1 MLNQK
6 SNLMKTLIYITLALA
21 LFFTSILS
29 AQDFKGIATYKSQ
42 RKMDIQLDSTHMNDD
57 MRNQMLAM
65 LKKQF
70 EREYT
75 LTFNNE
81 ASIYKQVEQLD
92 RPSSMSNEGMQVV
105 MVGSGDSDLL
115 YKNIKENRYVNQN
128 ELFSKLFLIKDQL
141 DIPEWVLEK
150 ETKNIGEYTCLKAT
164 YKRTVM
170 MNTSMSVSVNGDGDE
185 EEPEEEEV
193 EQTITAWYTL
203 QIPVS
208 HGPGNY
214 SGLPGLIL
222 EVSDGSETI
231 LCSKIVLNPKEGV
244 SIKEPNKGKVV
255 NQTDYDAIMEKKMD
269 EMNERMNSNRRNDG
283 NSIEIRIGG

>member
-1 MLNQK
+1 
-6 SNLMKTLIYITLALA
+6 MKTLIYITLALT
-21 LFFTSILS
+21 LLFTSIAS

-42 RKMDIQLDSTHMNDD
+42 RKMEIQLDSTHMNEE
-57 MRNQMLAM
+57 MRNQMMAM

-92 RPSSMSNEGMQVV
+92 KPSAIANGGMEMVV
-105 MVGSGDSDLL
+105 IGSGDSDVL
-115 YKNIKENRYVNQN
+115 YKNIAENRFVNQN
-128 ELFSKLFLIKDQL
+128 ELFSKLFLIKDKL
-141 DIPEWVLEK
+141 EVPEWTLEK
-150 ETKNIGEYTCLKAT
+150 ETKNIGEYTCFKAT
-164 YKRTVM
+164 YTRKVM
-170 MNTSMSVSVNGDGDE
+170 MNTSMTMSINGDGDD

-214 SGLPGLIL
+214 TGLPGLIL

-244 SIKEPNKGKVV
+244 AIKEPTKGKVV
-255 NQTDYDAIMEKKMD
+255 NQAEYDDIMEKKMN
-269 EMNERMNSNRRNDG
+269 EMNVRRNSNRRDDG

>member
-1 MLNQK
+1 
-6 SNLMKTLIYITLALA
+6 MKTLIYITLGLT
-21 LFFTSILS
+21 LLFTSIVS

-42 RKMDIQLDSTHMNDD
+42 RKMDIQLDSTHMNED
-57 MRNQMLAM
+57 MRKQMLAM

-92 RPSSMSNEGMQVV
+92 KPSAMANGGMEVV
-105 MVGSGDSDLL
+105 MVGTGDSDVL
-115 YKNIKENRYVNQN
+115 YKNVKEDRYSNQN
-128 ELFSKLFLIKDQL
+128 ELFSKLFLIKDKL
-141 DIPEWVLEK
+141 EVPEWTLEK
-150 ETKNIGEYTCLKAT
+150 DTKNIGEYTCFKAT
-164 YKRTVM
+164 YKRKVM
-170 MNTSMSVSVNGDGDE
+170 MNNSMSMSINGDGDDE
-185 EEPEEEEV
+185 ESEEEEV

-222 EVSDGSETI
+222 EVSDGTETI
-231 LCSKIVLNPKEGV
+231 LCSKIVLNPKDGV
-244 SIKEPNKGKVV
+244 SIKEPTKGKVV
-255 NQTDYDAIMEKKMD
+255 DQEEYDAIMEKKMN
-269 EMNERMNSNRRNDG
+269 EMSERMNSNRRDDG

>member
-1 MLNQK
+1 
-6 SNLMKTLIYITLALA
+6 MKTLIYITLGLTM
-21 LFFTSILS
+21 LFTSIVS

-42 RKMDIQLDSTHMNDD
+42 RKMDIQLDSTHMNED
-57 MRNQMLAM
+57 MRKQMMDM

-75 LTFNNE
+75 LTFSNE

-92 RPSSMSNEGMQVV
+92 KPNAMGNEGMQVV
-105 MVGSGDSDLL
+105 MVGSGDSDVL
-115 YKNIKENRYVNQN
+115 YKNVKENRYVNQN
-128 ELFSKLFLIKDQL
+128 EMFSKLFLIKDKL
-141 DIPEWVLEK
+141 EIPEWKLEK

-164 YKRTVM
+164 YKRNVM
-170 MNTSMSVSVNGDGDE
+170 MNTSMSMSINGDGDD

-203 QIPVS
+203 QIPVK

-214 SGLPGLIL
+214 NGLPGLIL

-231 LCSKIVLNPKEGV
+231 LCSKIVLNPKDGV
-244 SIKEPNKGKVV
+244 SIKEPTKGKVV
-255 NQTDYDAIMEKKMD
+255 DQVEYDAIMEKKMN